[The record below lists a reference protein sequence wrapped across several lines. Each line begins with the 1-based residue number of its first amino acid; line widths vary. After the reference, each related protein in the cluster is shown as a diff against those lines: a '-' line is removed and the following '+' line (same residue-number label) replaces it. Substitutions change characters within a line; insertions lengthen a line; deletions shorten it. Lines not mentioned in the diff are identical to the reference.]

1 MDPHRVRR
9 QVLLLTGLLGTVLFG
24 FFFALTIHTPE
35 WVESFAADFIERE
48 VSVRVDRRIDAI
60 QPPSGEG
67 ALARMAASMYERNAT
82 EVEHHREVLRSQV
95 HERMGAAIAAIRD
108 PDCECRARW
117 AEWIKQGTT
126 TRIQS
131 LERANERI
139 TGFIHATYAE
149 VVTNL
154 KRDIRIFSG
163 SSAAMFLL
171 LVAAAFLKPRASMQL
186 FLPGLLLA
194 LATVTCAWF
203 YVFRQDW
210 LMTIINNDHV
220 GLAYV
225 AYLAVV
231 FGLLCDVILNR
242 ARVSTRIVNTGF
254 NAIGS
259 AATALPC

>member
-1 MDPHRVRR
+1 MDPHHVRR
-9 QVLLLTGLLGTVLFG
+9 HVLLLTGLLGAALFG

-48 VSVRVDRRIDAI
+48 VSARVDRRIDAI
-60 QPPSGEG
+60 QPPSGDG
-67 ALARMAASMYERNAT
+67 ALARMATSMYERNAA
-82 EVEHHREVLRSQV
+82 EMERHREALRSQV
-95 HERMGAAIAAIRD
+95 HERMAAAIAGIRD

-117 AEWIKQGTT
+117 AERIKQGTS
-126 TRIQS
+126 TRIHA

-139 TGFIHATYAE
+139 AELIHATYAE
-149 VVTNL
+149 VVTSL

-163 SSAAMFLL
+163 ASAAMFLL
-171 LVAAAFLKPRASMQL
+171 LVAAAFLKPRAIVQL
-186 FLPGLLLA
+186 FVPGLLLV

-210 LMTIINNDHV
+210 LMTIIHNDYV
-220 GLAYV
+220 GLGYV
-225 AYLAVV
+225 AYLALV
-231 FGLLCDVILNR
+231 FGLLCDVVLNK
-242 ARVSTRIVNTGF
+242 ARVTTRIVNAGF